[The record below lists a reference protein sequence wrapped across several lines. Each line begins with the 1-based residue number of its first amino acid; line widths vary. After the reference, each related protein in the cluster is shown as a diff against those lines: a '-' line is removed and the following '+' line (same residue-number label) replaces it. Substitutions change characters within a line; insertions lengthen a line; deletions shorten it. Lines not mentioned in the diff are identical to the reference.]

1 MTLELQSQIE
11 RECPELA
18 SFLDH
23 IRLERGLSA
32 NTSLGYRRDLSG
44 FMEFLRK
51 KGKEVFTADIE
62 DGQKYI
68 AVMRAKGLK
77 DSSIARHISSLKSFY
92 NYLTLASIIDVSP
105 MALLRT
111 PRSMRPLPHSLSVE
125 DVTRL
130 IESADTEKPLGI
142 RDRALWETLYG
153 SALRVS
159 EDVDLEFGDI
169 DGENGWLL
177 IRGKGSKE
185 RWVPLNRPAQEWLEK
200 YTEEV
205 RPILTGRG
213 KQTHKVFLN
222 ARGKALTRQG
232 IWHLLKQYAIRLSP
246 PIKISPHGLRH
257 SCATHLLEGGADL
270 RSVQELLGHSDIS
283 TTQIYTQVDRSYLK
297 EVHRSF
303 HPRG

>member
-1 MTLELQSQIE
+1 VTLELQSRIE

-18 SFLDH
+18 AFMDH

-32 NTSLGYRRDLSG
+32 NTSLGYLRDLTG
-44 FMEFLRK
+44 FVEFLRNR
-51 KGKEVFTADIE
+51 GKEVFTADTE

-68 AVMRAKGLK
+68 AAVRARGLK
-77 DSSIARHISSLKSFY
+77 ESSIARHISSLKSFY
-92 NYLTLASIIDVSP
+92 NYLSFASIIDVNP

-111 PRSMRPLPHSLSVE
+111 PRNMRPLPHSLSVE

-130 IESADTEKPLGI
+130 IESTDIEKPLGI
-142 RDRALWETLYG
+142 RDRGLWETMYG

-159 EDVDLEFGDI
+159 EAIELEFGDI
-169 DGENGWLL
+169 DSKDGWLL

-185 RWVPLNRPAQEWLEK
+185 RWVPLNRPAQKWLERYLK
-200 YTEEV
+200 EV
-205 RPILTGRG
+205 RPLLTDRG

-232 IWHLLKQYAIRLSP
+232 VWHLLKQYATRLSP